1 MFLRQLEYLI
11 AVIEEDHFGR
21 AAEKCYVKQPSLS
34 NGIKQLESELGIT
47 LFKRGRGQRLY
58 GITEEGKKVSKW
70 ARLILANFNAMRD
83 EIGRNE
89 RKFAG
94 KIADWRYAID
104 VSSSAN
110 YFATNKGGLSR
121 RKCGCS
127 FCWKRRIKS
136 EP

>member
-70 ARLILANFNAMRD
+70 ARLILANFKRFFNFTFNNLNYLIFTIRNTRID
-83 EIGRNE
+83 QIWNHFEIFI
-89 RKFAG
+89 KFS
-94 KIADWRYAID
+94 Y
-104 VSSSAN
+104 N
-110 YFATNKGGLSR
+110 FLLT
-121 RKCGCS
+121 
-127 FCWKRRIKS
+127 F
-136 EP
+136 